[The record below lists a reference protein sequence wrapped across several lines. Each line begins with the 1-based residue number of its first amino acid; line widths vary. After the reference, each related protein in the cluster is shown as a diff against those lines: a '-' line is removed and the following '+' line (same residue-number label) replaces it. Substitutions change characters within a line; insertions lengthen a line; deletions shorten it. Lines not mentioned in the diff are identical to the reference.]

1 MPLDA
6 PVTIATLFNSL
17 LIFVIVVGP
26 FFETA
31 CQQSILH
38 PERIVGNPEV
48 IPRNV
53 GEERALP
60 PQNNSV
66 KTIVIARAE
75 PSPGSGKRLKLS
87 QLVWLRGTEKLLKQK
102 TRAA

>member
-1 MPLDA
+1 MRFMRLFPSERQVHSGLSLISPDQPL
-6 PVTIATLFNSL
+6 TLL
-17 LIFVIVVGP
+17 
-26 FFETA
+26 ER
-31 CQQSILH
+31 QSILH

-75 PSPGSGKRLKLS
+75 PAPGSGKRLKLS